1 MDQKLFQIIDAN
13 LNRARE
19 GLRVCEDIVRFA
31 IGNKAIAKSLK
42 LVRHSVTDTALRSK
56 KVPLKKLVEA
66 RDTEKDT
73 LRAVDLKRLKTAD
86 TMDIFMSNI
95 QRTKESLRV
104 LEECCKPVDED
115 TSRGYR
121 RLRFRVYDIERK
133 LTLVSDKCHDTVR
146 AR

>member
-31 IGNKAIAKSLK
+31 IGNKAIARSLK

-66 RDTEKDT
+66 RDTEKDV
-73 LRAVDLKRLKTAD
+73 LKAVDLKGSETAD
-86 TMDIFMSNI
+86 TLDIFMSNI

-104 LEECCKPVDED
+104 LEE
-115 TSRGYR
+115 
-121 RLRFRVYDIERK
+121 
-133 LTLVSDKCHDTVR
+133 
-146 AR
+146 